1 MKITNF
7 LSNYFLNYQ
16 QLTNEQIT
24 DIFNFIVEL
33 ERAESI
39 HSLLSTIV
47 ESRKKTLLR
56 NNPNFINDNLNK
68 IFASKEYQNLI
79 IEDSYLSP
87 QSEHLL
93 IEKFALKF
101 FDSILKMWAS
111 YELHKV
117 KSRCLGHCDERCSIS
132 LNEDEYTGQLV
143 ENISTTD
150 LQVKTPYEPG
160 VYSLKDAILVS
171 NIHLF
176 VLEQKWFELLDT
188 LSLSAEGRHFVLL
201 RLTDNYPILASSALV
216 QDWSERHSWLSFSP
230 FFQHDGWEMLV
241 DKEQLAVVSQSKIFK
256 SALKKYTSLRSFD
269 KECSSLICNDDKA
282 CEILRLSTSGSTKQR
297 LFILYLAQK
306 QIAFVLS
313 RSGFRLAY
321 TIIDHTWLLFFYR
334 ALKPGNY
341 IDVARYAINETNLFT
356 YRGFWFVKN
365 VAKSFE
371 KQNFKSYSELVF
383 RTKQEASPIYE

>member
-16 QLTNEQIT
+16 QLTNEQIN

-33 ERAESI
+33 ERTESI
-39 HSLLSTIV
+39 HSLLSIIV

-68 IFASKEYQNLI
+68 IFASKEYQSLI

-201 RLTDNYPILASSALV
+201 RLTDSYPILASSALV

-230 FFQHDGWEMLV
+230 FFQHDGWEMLAR
-241 DKEQLAVVSQSKIFK
+241 ENHFESISQLQVFK
-256 SALKKYTSLRSFD
+256 YMPPKHTSLRSFD
-269 KECSSLICNDDKA
+269 KECSSLICNGDKA

-306 QIAFVLS
+306 EMAKSLS
-313 RSGFRLAY
+313 LNGFEIAY
-321 TIIDHTWLLFFYR
+321 TIIDNSWLLRFYR
-334 ALKPGNY
+334 ALAPGNY
-341 IDVARYAINETNLFT
+341 VDLARYSINENKLFT
-356 YRGFWFVKN
+356 YRGMWLIEN
-365 VAKSFE
+365 LAKSFE
-371 KQNFKSYSELVF
+371 QHNFKSYSKLVIQQ
-383 RTKQEASPIYE
+383 KQEANLAYE